1 MSSLLGIL
9 STGHYMLYYLTPAI
23 QPRMLVTFDE
33 ALQPVSVSV
42 RVGQVRLFIIINS
55 KTKIMC
61 HQAVDVV
68 GQAGKPKSITGF
80 QTHTTPVLLAHGER
94 AELATEECKTA
105 LCKLNNNVLSTDVS
119 LTPIMEGFVILKK
132 NPSYVED

>member
-55 KTKIMC
+55 KTKI
-61 HQAVDVV
+61 V
-68 GQAGKPKSITGF
+68 
-80 QTHTTPVLLAHGER
+80 
-94 AELATEECKTA
+94 
-105 LCKLNNNVLSTDVS
+105 
-119 LTPIMEGFVILKK
+119 
-132 NPSYVED
+132 PSGCRCSRSGW